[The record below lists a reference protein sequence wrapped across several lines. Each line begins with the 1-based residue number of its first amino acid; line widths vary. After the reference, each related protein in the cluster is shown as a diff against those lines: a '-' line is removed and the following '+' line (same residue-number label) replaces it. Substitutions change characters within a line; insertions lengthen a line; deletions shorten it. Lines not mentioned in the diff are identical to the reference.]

1 VAGDKLDILQGTLDL
16 MVLRTLDASGPLHG
30 YGIARRIELL
40 SGNAVVL
47 NQGTIYVSLVR
58 LEGRGWIKSK
68 WGVSD
73 NNRRAKFYA
82 LTRAGG
88 KQLAIETDQW
98 ERLTAMVSR
107 VLAAGTT

>member
-58 LEGRGWIKSK
+58 LEGRGWIKSR

-82 LTRAGG
+82 LTRAGS